1 MRVSKNK
8 KVEPIKPITRVQPTK
23 RREVPYQGDIDPAVI
38 IHSNKTH
45 RTASEAFKDA
55 DYAQAFWKEK
65 SEWEQSLE
73 FLAGAVIGFIWV
85 GVVAGLLGAVA
96 YWFIWG

>member
-1 MRVSKNK
+1 MATRKK
-8 KVEPIKPITRVQPTK
+8 KVKPNPHSHLYLGEQ
-23 RREVPYQGDIDPAVI
+23 DPAVF

-55 DYAQAFWKEK
+55 SYATAFWRSKTD
-65 SEWEQSLE
+65 WEE
-73 FLAGAVIGFIWV
+73 AVDFIEQALLGFIWV
-85 GVVAGLLGAVA
+85 GMVAGLVGAVA

>member
-1 MRVSKNK
+1 MRVSKTK
-8 KVEPIKPITRVQPTK
+8 QVEPIQPITRTQPVK

-55 DYAQAFWKEK
+55 DYAQAFWASKT
-65 SEWEQSLE
+65 EWQECME
-73 FLAGAVIGFIWV
+73 FMSGAIIGGLWVLVVLGSAVSFI
-85 GVVAGLLGAVA
+85 
-96 YWFIWG
+96 YWLVS

>member
-1 MRVSKNK
+1 MRVSKTK
-8 KVEPIKPITRVQPTK
+8 QVEPIQPITRTQTVK

-55 DYAQAFWKEK
+55 DYAQAFWASKT
-65 SEWEQSLE
+65 EWQECMD
-73 FLAGAVIGFIWV
+73 FLAGAVIGFLWV
-85 GVVAGLLGAVA
+85 GVVIGGAFCFV
-96 YWFIWG
+96 YWLVS